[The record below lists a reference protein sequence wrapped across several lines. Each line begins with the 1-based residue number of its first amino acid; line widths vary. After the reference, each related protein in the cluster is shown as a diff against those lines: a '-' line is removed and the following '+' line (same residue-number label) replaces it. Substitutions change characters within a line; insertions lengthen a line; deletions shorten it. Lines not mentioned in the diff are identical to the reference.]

1 MEAFAASP
9 LIRRE
14 NARVRHQALQF
25 NGSMLTEGVSRRNSR
40 ASTPW
45 AADLCSSQC
54 NLSGTSRS
62 QSVAATSQAST
73 SPRHGCGSEGD
84 SLDSLLVD
92 DIRSTARPTRTHSR
106 ERRALPERSS
116 GGFTQTAFPVPMGQP
131 QSFAGYLGRRARSHS
146 RPGSSE
152 SGNGREKATSW
163 LWVEDVSNVSEQKA
177 GRNRHA
183 TFDL

>member
-25 NGSMLTEGVSRRNSR
+25 NGAMLTEGVSSRRNSR

-45 AADLCSSQC
+45 AADCQS
-54 NLSGTSRS
+54 LSGTSRS

-73 SPRHGCGSEGD
+73 SPRHRCGSEGGD
-84 SLDSLLVD
+84 SLDCLLID
-92 DIRSTARPTRTHSR
+92 DVRSIARPTRTHSR

-116 GGFTQTAFPVPMGQP
+116 GGFTQTGGPMPMGQP
-131 QSFAGYLGRRARSHS
+131 QSFASYLGRRARSSS

-152 SGNGREKATSW
+152 SGNGREKANSW
-163 LWVEDVSNVSEQKA
+163 LWVEEVGNVSEQKA

>member
-1 MEAFAASP
+1 MEALAASP

-40 ASTPW
+40 VSTPW
-45 AADLCSSQC
+45 AADQCSF
-54 NLSGTSRS
+54 SGTSRS

-73 SPRHGCGSEGD
+73 SPRHGSGSEGGD
-84 SLDSLLVD
+84 SLDCLLID

-116 GGFTQTAFPVPMGQP
+116 GGFTQTALPLPMGQP
-131 QSFAGYLGRRARSHS
+131 QSFASYLGRRARSHS

-152 SGNGREKATSW
+152 SGNGREKANSW
-163 LWVEDVSNVSEQKA
+163 HWVEEVSNVSEQKA
-177 GRNRHA
+177 SRNRHA